1 MIHYF
6 KNDISH
12 IELPHQF
19 TYPFRYTPHTL
30 SRMAAEEVQHYLQTR
45 PEWQEE
51 LQQGKMFG
59 VLIVRTPQGEIGY
72 LAAFSGNLAGSNY
85 HSFFVP
91 PVYDLLNP
99 DGYFKEEEEQISL
112 INRELKEIE
121 TSAYSSKA
129 YQQKMVALHQE
140 EKEAIDKQK
149 QLMKEAQQ
157 RRNELRATGTLT
169 EEELAALIK
178 ESQTEKTRLKRIKNA
193 WKDYIDYQKKQFN
206 PWLDR
211 IHELKEERKQRSAAL
226 QQWIFEQF
234 RLLNA
239 RGEEKNTYDIFYE
252 LFEQLPPAGTGE
264 CAAPKLLQYA
274 YQNGL
279 EPIAMAE
286 FWWGDSPKGEI
297 RRHGQYYPSCKHKC
311 EPILGFMLQGL
322 DVEPNPLLITNT
334 DASQLETIYED
345 EYLLVINKPAGML
358 SVPGKNGQE
367 SVQSLMRKR
376 YPDATGPLMVHR
388 LDMDTSGL
396 LLVAKDEQTHTLL
409 QEQFEK
415 REVKKRY
422 IALLDGI
429 VTSKNEKDF
438 IRLPLRPDYDNCP
451 LQMVDFQ
458 YGKNAV
464 TRYEILGITS
474 HFIDEKEHFC
484 TRMAYYPESGRT
496 HQLRVH
502 SAHPDG
508 MDCPILGDPLYG
520 QAADRMYLHA
530 ESLQFR
536 HPQTGQSIKFEK
548 KAPF

>member
-6 KNDISH
+6 TNDISD
-12 IELPHQF
+12 IRLPEQF
-19 TYPFRYTPHTL
+19 TYPFRYIPHPL
-30 SRMAAEEVQHYLQTR
+30 SRMAAEEVQAYLSSR
-45 PEWQEE
+45 PEWWEE

-59 VLIVRTPQGEIGY
+59 ILVVRTPQGAIGY
-72 LAAFSGNLAGSNY
+72 LAAFSGNLAGSNH

-99 DGYFKEEEEQISL
+99 DGYFREEEEQISL

-121 TSAYSSKA
+121 ASAHSSQA
-129 YQQKMVALHQE
+129 YRMKMEALHQE
-140 EKEAIDKQK
+140 EQEAIDKQK
-149 QLMKEAQQ
+149 RLMKEAQQ
-157 RRNELRATGTLT
+157 RRNELRASGTLT
-169 EEELAALIK
+169 EEQLAALIK

-211 IHELKEERKQRSAAL
+211 IKELREERKQRSAAL

-234 RLLNA
+234 RMLNA
-239 RGEEKNTYDIFYE
+239 HGEEKNLYVIFDE
-252 LFEQLPPAGTGE
+252 LLEQLPPAGAGE

-274 YQNGL
+274 YQHQLG
-279 EPIAMAE
+279 PIAMAE

-297 RRHGQYYPSCKHKC
+297 RRHGQYYPACKHKC

-322 DVEPNPLLITNT
+322 DVEPNPLLTPNT
-334 DASQLETIYED
+334 DDSQLETIYED
-345 EYLLVINKPAGML
+345 EYLLVVNKPAGML
-358 SVPGKNGQE
+358 SVPGKNGQA
-367 SVQSLMRKR
+367 SVQSMMRKR
-376 YPDATGPLMVHR
+376 YPEARGPLTVHR

-396 LLVAKDEQTHTLL
+396 LLIAKNEETHAML

-415 REVKKRY
+415 RQVKKRY
-422 IALLDGI
+422 IALLDGK
-429 VTSKNEKDF
+429 VTSRSEKDF
-438 IRLPLRPDYDNCP
+438 IRLPLRPDYDNSP

-458 YGKNAV
+458 HGKNAV
-464 TRYEILGITS
+464 TRYEILGPQLLTI
-474 HFIDEKEHFC
+474 EGQEHPC

-508 MDCPILGDPLYG
+508 MGCPILGDPLYG

-536 HPQTGQSIKFEK
+536 HPHTGQTIQFTTA
-548 KAPF
+548 APF

>member
-6 KNDISH
+6 KNDIH
-12 IELPHQF
+12 NIELPEQF
-19 TYPFRYTPHTL
+19 TYPFRYTPHPLTK
-30 SRMAAEEVQHYLQTR
+30 MAAEEVQAYLQSR

-59 VLIVRTPQGEIGY
+59 VLVIRTPQGEIGY
-72 LAAFSGNLAGSNY
+72 LAAFSGNLAGSNH
-85 HSFFVP
+85 HSFFTP

-121 TSAYSSKA
+121 DSAYSSQA
-129 YQQKMVALHQE
+129 YQQKMEELHQE
-140 EKEAIDKQK
+140 EQAAIDKQK

-157 RRNELRATGTLT
+157 RRNELRASGTLT

-211 IHELKEERKQRSAAL
+211 IKELREERKQRSAAL

-234 RLLNA
+234 QMLNA
-239 RGEEKNTYDIFYE
+239 QGEEKNLYDIFDE
-252 LFEQLPPAGTGE
+252 LLEQLPPAGAGE

-274 YQNGL
+274 YQHQL
-279 EPIAMAE
+279 EPLAMAE

-297 RRHGQYYPSCKHKC
+297 RRHGQYYPACKHKC

-322 DVEPNPLLITNT
+322 DVEPNPLLTTNT

-345 EYLLVINKPAGML
+345 DYLLVVHKPAGML
-358 SVPGKNGQE
+358 SVPGKNGQA
-367 SVQSLMRKR
+367 SVQSMMKER
-376 YPDATGPLMVHR
+376 YPEATGPLMVHR

-396 LLVAKDEQTHTLL
+396 LLIAKNEETYTLL

-415 REVKKRY
+415 RQVKKRY
-422 IALLDGI
+422 IALLDGEI
-429 VTSKNEKDF
+429 TTRSEKGF

-458 YGKNAV
+458 HGKNAV
-464 TRYEILGITS
+464 TRYEILGTQVIT
-474 HFIDEKEHFC
+474 IEGQEHLC
-484 TRMAYYPESGRT
+484 TRIAYYPESGRT

-508 MDCPILGDPLYG
+508 IDCPILGDPLYG
-520 QAADRMYLHA
+520 QAANRMYLHA
-530 ESLQFR
+530 ESLEFR
-536 HPQTGQSIKFEK
+536 HPYTGQAIQFTTT
-548 KAPF
+548 APF

>member
-6 KNDISH
+6 TNDISNRP
-12 IELPHQF
+12 LPEKF
-19 TYPFRYTPHTL
+19 TYPFRYIPHPL
-30 SRMAAEEVQHYLQTR
+30 SQMAAEEVQAYLQSR
-45 PEWQEE
+45 VEWQEE

-59 VLIVRTPQGEIGY
+59 VLVVRTPEGKIGY
-72 LAAFSGNLAGSNY
+72 LAAFSGNLASSNH

-121 TSAYSSKA
+121 ASAYSSKA
-129 YQQKMVALHQE
+129 YMKKMEELHQE
-140 EKEAIDKQK
+140 EQEAIRKQK
-149 QLMKEAQQ
+149 EQMKEAQQ
-157 RRNELRATGTLT
+157 RRNELRQTGTLT
-169 EEELAALIK
+169 EEELATLIK

-193 WKDYIDYQKKQFN
+193 WKDYINYQKKQFN
-206 PWLDR
+206 PYLDR
-211 IHELKEERKQRSAAL
+211 IKELREERKQRSAAL

-234 RLLNA
+234 RMLNA
-239 RGEEKNTYDIFYE
+239 HGEEKNLYDIFFQEFE
-252 LFEQLPPAGTGE
+252 LLPPAGAGE

-274 YQNGL
+274 YQHQL

-286 FWWGDSPKGEI
+286 FWWGNSPKGEL
-297 RRHGQYYPSCKHKC
+297 RRHGQFYPACKHKC
-311 EPILGFMLQGL
+311 KPILGFMLQGL
-322 DVEPNPLLITNT
+322 DVEPNPLLSPNT

-345 EYLLVINKPAGML
+345 DYLLVVNKPNGML

-367 SVQSLMRKR
+367 SVYSIIRKR
-376 YPDATGPLMVHR
+376 YPEAKGPLTVHR

-396 LLVAKDEQTHTLL
+396 LLIAKDEKTHTLL

-415 REVKKRY
+415 RQVKKRY
-422 IALLDGI
+422 IALLDGL
-429 VTSKNEKDF
+429 VTSRNEKDF
-438 IRLPLRPDYDNCP
+438 IRLPIRPDHDNSP
-451 LQMVDFQ
+451 LQMVD
-458 YGKNAV
+458 YERGKSAV
-464 TRYEILGITS
+464 TRYKILGT
-474 HFIDEKEHFC
+474 EKLTIAGQERSC

-496 HQLRVH
+496 HQLRIH

-508 MDCPILGDPLYG
+508 MDCPIVGDPLYG

-530 ESLQFR
+530 ERLEFR
-536 HPQTGQSIKFEK
+536 HPVSGQNLIHEK

>member
-6 KNDISH
+6 KNDISE
-12 IELPHQF
+12 IELPQQF
-19 TYPFRYTPHTL
+19 TYPFRYTPHAL
-30 SRMAAEEVQHYLQTR
+30 SRMAAEEVRNYLQTR

-59 VLIVRTPQGEIGY
+59 VLIVRTPEKAIGY
-72 LAAFSGNLAGSNY
+72 LAAFSGNLAGSNH

-121 TSAYSSKA
+121 SSAYSSQA
-129 YQQKMVALHQE
+129 YLKKMEALHQE
-140 EKEAIDKQK
+140 EQAAIDKQK

-211 IHELKEERKQRSAAL
+211 IKELREERKQRSAAL

-234 RLLNA
+234 RMFNA
-239 RGEEKNTYDIFYE
+239 RGEEKNLYTIFDE
-252 LFEQLPPAGTGE
+252 LLEQLPPAGAGE

-274 YQNGL
+274 YQHQL
-279 EPIAMAE
+279 EPMAMAE

-297 RRHGQYYPSCKHKC
+297 RRHGQYYPACKHKC

-322 DVEPNPLLITNT
+322 DVEPNPLLTPNT

-345 EYLLVINKPAGML
+345 EYLLVVNKPAGML
-358 SVPGKNGQE
+358 SVPGKNGQA
-367 SVQSLMRKR
+367 SVQSLLRKR
-376 YPDATGPLMVHR
+376 YPEARGQLTVHR

-396 LLVAKDEQTHTLL
+396 LLIAKNEETHALL

-415 REVKKRY
+415 RQVKKRY
-422 IALLDGI
+422 IALLVGDI
-429 VTSKNEKDF
+429 TSHNKEGY
-438 IRLPLRPDYDNCP
+438 IRLPLRPDYDNSP
-451 LQMVDFQ
+451 LQLVDFQ
-458 YGKNAV
+458 HGKNAV
-464 TRYEILGITS
+464 TRYEILGLQTLTI
-474 HFIDEKEHFC
+474 EGKEHPC

-496 HQLRVH
+496 HQLRIH

-520 QAADRMYLHA
+520 QATDRMYLHA
-530 ESLQFR
+530 ESLKFR
-536 HPQTGQSIKFEK
+536 HPHTGEIITIEK

>member
-6 KNDISH
+6 KNDISE
-12 IELPHQF
+12 IELPQQF
-19 TYPFRYTPHTL
+19 TYPFRYTPHAL
-30 SRMAAEEVQHYLQTR
+30 SRMATEEVRNYLQTR
-45 PEWQEE
+45 QEWQEE

-59 VLIVRTPQGEIGY
+59 VLIVRTPEKAIGY
-72 LAAFSGNLAGSNY
+72 LAAFSGNLAGSNH

-121 TSAYSSKA
+121 ASAYSSKA
-129 YQQKMVALHQE
+129 YLKKMEALHQE
-140 EKEAIDKQK
+140 EQAAIEKQK

-169 EEELAALIK
+169 EEQLAALIK

-211 IHELKEERKQRSAAL
+211 IKELREERKQRSAAL

-234 RLLNA
+234 RMLNA
-239 RGEEKNTYDIFYE
+239 HGEEKNLYTIFDE
-252 LFEQLPPAGTGE
+252 LLEQLPPAGAGE

-274 YQNGL
+274 YQHQL

-297 RRHGQYYPSCKHKC
+297 RRHGQYYPACKHKC

-322 DVEPNPLLITNT
+322 DVEPNPLLTPNT

-345 EYLLVINKPAGML
+345 EYLLVVNKPAGML
-358 SVPGKNGQE
+358 SVPGKNGQA
-367 SVQSLMRKR
+367 SVQSLLRKR
-376 YPDATGPLMVHR
+376 YPEARGQLTVHR

-396 LLVAKDEQTHTLL
+396 LLIAKNEETHALL

-415 REVKKRY
+415 RQVKKRY
-422 IALLDGI
+422 IALLDDDI
-429 VTSKNEKDF
+429 TSHNKEGY
-438 IRLPLRPDYDNCP
+438 IRLPLRPDYDNSP
-451 LQMVDFQ
+451 LQLVDFQ
-458 YGKNAV
+458 HGKNAD
-464 TRYEILGITS
+464 TRYEILGPQSLTI
-474 HFIDEKEHFC
+474 EGKEHRC

-496 HQLRVH
+496 HQLRIH

-530 ESLQFR
+530 ESLEFR
-536 HPQTGQSIKFEK
+536 HPHTNQNILITKE
-548 KAPF
+548 APF

>member
-6 KNDISH
+6 KNDISN
-12 IELPHQF
+12 IELPKQF
-19 TYPFRYTPHTL
+19 TYPFRYIPHAL
-30 SRMAAEEVQHYLQTR
+30 CRMAAEEVQAYLQSR
-45 PEWQEE
+45 LEWQEE
-51 LQQGKMFG
+51 LQLGKMFG
-59 VLIVRTPQGEIGY
+59 VLVVRTPQGEIGY
-72 LAAFSGNLAGSNY
+72 LAAFSGNLAGSNH

-112 INRELKEIE
+112 INQELKEIE
-121 TSAYSSKA
+121 SSAYSSRA
-129 YQQKMVALHQE
+129 YQQKMVDLHQE
-140 EKEAIDKQK
+140 EQAAIDKQK

-157 RRNELRATGTLT
+157 RRNELRESGTLT

-211 IHELKEERKQRSAAL
+211 IKGLREERKQRSASL

-239 RGEEKNTYDIFYE
+239 LGEEKNIYDIFYE
-252 LFEQLPPAGTGE
+252 WFEQLPPAGTGE

-286 FWWGDSPKGEI
+286 FWWGNSPKGEI
-297 RRHGQYYPSCKHKC
+297 RRHGQYYPACKHKC
-311 EPILGFMLQGL
+311 QPILEFMLQGL
-322 DVEPNPLLITNT
+322 NVEPNPLLITNT
-334 DASQLETIYED
+334 DANQLETIYED
-345 EYLLVINKPAGML
+345 DFLVVVNKPAGML

-376 YPDATGPLMVHR
+376 YPKATGPLMVHR

-396 LLVAKDEQTHTLL
+396 LLVAKDEETHALL

-422 IALLDGI
+422 IALLDGT
-429 VTSKNEKDF
+429 VTSKHEKNF

-451 LQMVDFQ
+451 LQIVDLQ
-458 YGKNAV
+458 HGKSAV
-464 TRYEILGITS
+464 TRYEILGPHNLTIE
-474 HFIDEKEHFC
+474 EKKYLC

-496 HQLRVH
+496 HQLRIH

-536 HPQTGQSIKFEK
+536 HPHTEQIVKFI
-548 KAPF
+548 ATVPF

>member
-6 KNDISH
+6 KNDIH
-12 IELPHQF
+12 NIELPEQF
-19 TYPFRYTPHTL
+19 TYPFRYTPHPLTK
-30 SRMAAEEVQHYLQTR
+30 MAAEEVQAYLQSR

-59 VLIVRTPQGEIGY
+59 VLVIRTPQGEIGY
-72 LAAFSGNLAGSNY
+72 LAAFSGNLAGSNH
-85 HSFFVP
+85 HSFFIP

-121 TSAYSSKA
+121 ASAYSSQV
-129 YQQKMVALHQE
+129 YQQKMEELHQE
-140 EKEAIDKQK
+140 EQAAIDKQK

-157 RRNELRATGTLT
+157 RRNELRASGTLT

-193 WKDYIDYQKKQFN
+193 WKDYTDYQKKQFN

-211 IHELKEERKQRSAAL
+211 IKELREERKQRSAAL

-234 RLLNA
+234 QMLNA
-239 RGEEKNTYDIFYE
+239 QGEEKNLYDIFDE
-252 LFEQLPPAGTGE
+252 LLEQLPPAGAGE

-274 YQNGL
+274 YQHQL
-279 EPIAMAE
+279 EPLAMAE

-297 RRHGQYYPSCKHKC
+297 RRHGQYYPACKHKC

-322 DVEPNPLLITNT
+322 DVEPNPLLTTNT

-345 EYLLVINKPAGML
+345 EYLLVVHKPAGML
-358 SVPGKNGQE
+358 SVPGKNGQA
-367 SVQSLMRKR
+367 SVQSMMKER
-376 YPDATGPLMVHR
+376 YPEATGPLMVHR

-396 LLVAKDEQTHTLL
+396 LLIAKNEETHTLL

-415 REVKKRY
+415 RQVKKRY
-422 IALLDGI
+422 IALLDGEI
-429 VTSKNEKDF
+429 TTRSEKGF

-458 YGKNAV
+458 HGKNAV
-464 TRYEILGITS
+464 TRYEILGTQVIT
-474 HFIDEKEHFC
+474 IEGQEHRC
-484 TRMAYYPESGRT
+484 TRIAYYPESGRT

-536 HPQTGQSIKFEK
+536 HPHANQHILVTRE
-548 KAPF
+548 APF

>member
-6 KNDISH
+6 KNDISE
-12 IELPHQF
+12 IELPQQF
-19 TYPFRYTPHTL
+19 TYPFRYTPHAL

-59 VLIVRTPQGEIGY
+59 VLIIRTPQGEIGY
-72 LAAFSGNLAGSNY
+72 LAAFSGNLAGSNH

-121 TSAYSSKA
+121 ASAYSSKA

-157 RRNELRATGTLT
+157 RRNELRATDTLT

-322 DVEPNPLLITNT
+322 DVEPNPLLFTNT

-367 SVQSLMRKR
+367 SVQSLMRKK

-464 TRYEILGITS
+464 TRYEILGTTS

-484 TRMAYYPESGRT
+484 TRMAYFPESGRT

-536 HPQTGQSIKFEK
+536 HPQTGQNMKFEK